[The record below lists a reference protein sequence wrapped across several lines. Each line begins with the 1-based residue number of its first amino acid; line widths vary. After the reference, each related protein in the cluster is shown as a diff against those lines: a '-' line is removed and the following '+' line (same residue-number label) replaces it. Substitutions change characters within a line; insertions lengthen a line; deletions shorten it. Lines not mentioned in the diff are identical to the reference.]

1 VCYHLIIHDKRR
13 KLDYTHK
20 DRVGNPTKGKVL
32 EDYPESLLLDD
43 NAENVSD
50 CLLRGIPA
58 IQIRF
63 PPRDL
68 TPFSANSGGA
78 SPQSLVTLCA
88 SDYPPGTAR
97 DGDTQERVDQF
108 DHFTPQISFPEA
120 VNFVI
125 EKYRNPQEIADFYQ
139 NCRDIP
145 DSVINQELF
154 LSGTRKRHRSA

>member
-1 VCYHLIIHDKRR
+1 
-13 KLDYTHK
+13 
-20 DRVGNPTKGKVL
+20 VGNPTKGKVL

-78 SPQSLVTLCA
+78 SPQNLVTLCA
-88 SDYPPGTAR
+88 SR
-97 DGDTQERVDQF
+97 DGDQECVDQF
-108 DHFTPQISFPEA
+108 DHFTPQRSFPEA
-120 VNFVI
+120 VDFLI

-154 LSGTRKRHRSA
+154 VSGTRKRHRSA